1 MYDAL
6 IKLNSIKDLYS
17 FVDILDKHSGTFEI
31 VANDYVVDARS
42 LMSMLSLDLSKPLEL
57 SFDSDEA
64 SVILSQLQPFILR
77 ELSLY
82 NQWLLSLNHQSHLQD
97 VLLIS

>member
-57 SFDSDEA
+57 SLDSDEA

-77 ELSLY
+77 E
-82 NQWLLSLNHQSHLQD
+82 
-97 VLLIS
+97 

>member
-31 VANDYVVDARS
+31 VANDYARS

-77 ELSLY
+77 E
-82 NQWLLSLNHQSHLQD
+82 
-97 VLLIS
+97 

>member
-17 FVDILDKHSGTFEI
+17 FVDILNKHSGTNEI

-77 ELSLY
+77 E
-82 NQWLLSLNHQSHLQD
+82 
-97 VLLIS
+97 

>member
-42 LMSMLSLDLSKPLEL
+42 LMSMLSLDLCFPHR
-57 SFDSDEA
+57 
-64 SVILSQLQPFILR
+64 ILCGTAEGHFL
-77 ELSLY
+77 
-82 NQWLLSLNHQSHLQD
+82 W
-97 VLLIS
+97 

>member
-31 VANDYVVDARS
+31 VANDYVVDAKS
-42 LMSMLSLDLSKPLEL
+42 LMSMLSL
-57 SFDSDEA
+57 
-64 SVILSQLQPFILR
+64 
-77 ELSLY
+77 SLI
-82 NQWLLSLNHQSHLQD
+82 H
-97 VLLIS
+97 I

>member
-42 LMSMLSLDLSKPLEL
+42 LLLLYCL
-57 SFDSDEA
+57 SF
-64 SVILSQLQPFILR
+64 
-77 ELSLY
+77 
-82 NQWLLSLNHQSHLQD
+82 SHLFYVND
-97 VLLIS
+97 LCRINGFFH

>member
-42 LMSMLSLDLSKPLEL
+42 LMSIDLSKPLEL

-77 ELSLY
+77 E
-82 NQWLLSLNHQSHLQD
+82 
-97 VLLIS
+97 

>member
-31 VANDYVVDARS
+31 VANDYVVDAKS
-42 LMSMLSLDLSKPLEL
+42 LMTYLISL
-57 SFDSDEA
+57 
-64 SVILSQLQPFILR
+64 
-77 ELSLY
+77 
-82 NQWLLSLNHQSHLQD
+82 SHLFYMNN
-97 VLLIS
+97 LCRINGFFH

>member
-1 MYDAL
+1 MYDTL

-31 VANDYVVDARS
+31 VANGYVVDAKS

-64 SVILSQLQPFILR
+64 SDILSQLQPFILH
-77 ELSLY
+77 E
-82 NQWLLSLNHQSHLQD
+82 
-97 VLLIS
+97 

>member
-42 LMSMLSLDLSKPLEL
+42 LMSSKPLEL

-64 SVILSQLQPFILR
+64 SVILSQLQPFILH
-77 ELSLY
+77 E
-82 NQWLLSLNHQSHLQD
+82 
-97 VLLIS
+97 